1 MTNND
6 TLEIKVKAKA
16 EGQKEIAAM
25 KAELE
30 KLAKI
35 EAFKRLKKEAEAS
48 RESFKQA
55 QERVAALAKEMKD
68 GGTASKKLSDAFE
81 IAKTSA
87 KKLKDEVKNNDTGL
101 HQLRKSLHLTGIN
114 TKKLADE
121 EVKLKKSLKEARSE
135 IEKTARLQKDKNLLG
150 ISNVKNTTK
159 EINKLKDAYKRL
171 KTSGKLSSRELLVAQ
186 TNLKK
191 KTAELTKETNLW
203 AGELGKAKAAAVGL
217 VAVGYAAVK
226 TFSSFSGYSQKM
238 AEVNTL
244 LDVSTKRHARL
255 TKEII
260 ALSKEIPQTASE
272 LASAEYD
279 ILSAGVSLGGSIN
292 VLKLAGK
299 AAIGGVTDT
308 KTAVLAGMGVLN
320 AYSLETSE
328 LSKVY
333 DLLFT
338 TVKKGVTTF
347 PELAQNI
354 GQVLPIARAADVDFK
369 NVAAAIATMT
379 KAGIR
384 TPQAATALKSSIVAL
399 SSPAP
404 EAKKRFEEL
413 GITWKGLVPT
423 IKAID
428 KALSTGKLSKE
439 GLRLLIPDVEAR
451 TAVLALTQNLDGLKE
466 TLNEM
471 GDATGAAA
479 EAFDK
484 MKDTPANQIKLFTNE
499 VSALAISA
507 GGLVAKGLLP
517 AVKGVRML
525 SQAIS
530 QVDPVTKA
538 FLLTLSAS
546 AGIFALWK
554 IGLGAVVLSLKG
566 AVTSMWAARVA
577 SAGLATQFAATN
589 AMMAGGLAVS
599 VIYTGYQL
607 SKLISEMWQ
616 LRDAMK
622 ANHEASEMY
631 KSDAQQ
637 HAHAA
642 NIEIQ
647 SKEALLAMS
656 AQEREAY
663 RQNIKAAMLY
673 SSNMQASA
681 EVMSTDAFLNGIFPL
696 QSSRGRKNEQK
707 AKELTKTTK
716 KYTEA
721 LKEASRTADEATLD
735 APTKAIA
742 ATKAEIE
749 AFESAAKK
757 AYAEVSQKAEEYAQ
771 KVIAW
776 EEKIKQVRMST
787 ADKLREL
794 GRKVMTDEESWNDR
808 RLQAEQKM
816 ADARKALREGDYK
829 NAESLAKQAE
839 GLYSSLAEEVSEE
852 KGGKDVVVQAL
863 EDSIEIAKGG
873 IEQVGGFLESVYQ
886 NQKDKDAAVR
896 DDLQK
901 LAIEAKAILDELVQE
916 REAKIKI
923 TAPNLKE
930 MEEKLN
936 ALAKPLTKIIYI
948 KYVKKGSSSSGSE
961 SEATEKRAA
970 GGVLSGY
977 GGGDRVHALLE
988 AGEGILTKEAVRKYG
1003 SGLVHLIN
1011 SLKFK
1016 RPDLPKFQNGGIVSN
1031 MAAHVRQTMKMPDLS
1046 ALQRFADGGVVS
1058 TGQSPSE
1065 TLIVRFQ
1072 AGDVEAPVR
1081 ITDTDSRSAMKKMA
1095 EEMAKMRLIYAR

>member
-1 MTNND
+1 MSDN

-35 EAFKRLKKEAEAS
+35 EAFKRLKKEAEDSKKA
-48 RESFKQA
+48 FQQA
-55 QERVAALAKEMKD
+55 QDRVAALAKEMKE
-68 GGTASKKLSDAFE
+68 GGTASKKL
-81 IAKTSA
+81 AKSFSQAKLSA
-87 KKLKDEVKNNDTGL
+87 KKLKDEVKNNDE
-101 HQLRKSLHLTGIN
+101 SLHKLRSSLASTGIS

-121 EVKLKKSLKEARSE
+121 ETKLKKSLKETSAE
-135 IEKTARLQKDKNLLG
+135 LKKTARLQKDKNLLG
-150 ISNVKNTTK
+150 ISNVKDTTK

-171 KTSGKLSSRELLVAQ
+171 KTSGKLSSRELLAAQ
-186 TNLKK
+186 TSLKK
-191 KTAELTKETNLW
+191 KTAELKRETSSW
-203 AGELGKAKAAAVGL
+203 AGELGKAKAAAAGL
-217 VAVGYAAVK
+217 LAVGYAAVK
-226 TFSSFSGYSQKM
+226 AFSSFSGYSQKM
-238 AEVNTL
+238 AEINTL
-244 LDVSTKRHARL
+244 LDVSKERHTSL
-255 TKEII
+255 TKEIV

-272 LASAEYD
+272 LAAAEYD
-279 ILSAGVSLGGSIN
+279 ILSADVSLGNSIN

-308 KTAVLAGMGVLN
+308 KTAVLAGTGVLN
-320 AYSLETSE
+320 AYSLQTSE
-328 LSKVY
+328 LSNVY

-347 PELAQNI
+347 PELAANI
-354 GQVLPIARAADVDFK
+354 GQILPIARAADVDFK

-384 TPQAATALKSSIVAL
+384 TPQAATALKSAIVAM

-404 EAKKRFEEL
+404 EAKKRFKEL

-439 GLRLLIPDVEAR
+439 GLRMLIPDVEAR

-466 TLNEM
+466 TLSEM

-499 VSALAISA
+499 ISALAISF
-507 GGLVAKGLLP
+507 GGLLAKGLLP
-517 AVKGVRML
+517 AAKGLRVM

-530 QVDPVTKA
+530 QVDPVTKT

-554 IGLGAVVLSLKG
+554 LGLGAVVLSLKSTI
-566 AVTSMWAARVA
+566 ASMWAARTA
-577 SAGLATQFAATN
+577 SAALATQFAATN
-589 AMMAGGLAVS
+589 AMMAGGLAIS

-616 LRDAMK
+616 LREAMK

-631 KSDAQQ
+631 KADAQQ

-642 NIEIQ
+642 NVEIQ

-656 AQEREAY
+656 EKEIQAY
-663 RQNIKAAMLY
+663 KKNIAAAMLY
-673 SSNMQASA
+673 YSNLTASA
-681 EVMSTDAFLNGIFPL
+681 ETMSTDAMLGGLLPF
-696 QSSRGRKNEQK
+696 QSAKGRENAKKGVELKKVTDKYAQALKNAATV
-707 AKELTKTTK
+707 AKEISLDKP
-716 KYTEA
+716 TE
-721 LKEASRTADEATLD
+721 
-735 APTKAIA
+735 AIA
-742 ATKAEIE
+742 ATKKEVE
-749 AFESAAKK
+749 AFEAAAKK
-757 AYAEVSQKAEEYAQ
+757 AYTEAGQKAEEYAQ

-776 EEKIKQVRMST
+776 EEKIKHVRMST
-787 ADKLREL
+787 ADKIREIS
-794 GRKVMTDEESWNDR
+794 RKVMTDEESWNDR
-808 RLQAEQKM
+808 RLQAEEKM
-816 ADARKALREGDYK
+816 AKAKKALREGDYE
-829 NAESLAKQAE
+829 NAEKLAKQAE
-839 GLYSSLAEEVSEE
+839 SLYSSLAEQVSEE

-863 EDSIEIAKGG
+863 EDTAEIAKGG
-873 IEQVGGFLESVYQ
+873 IGQVGDFLESVYQ
-886 NQKDKDAAVR
+886 NQKEKHAATR
-896 DDLQK
+896 DDLI
-901 LAIEAKAILDELVQE
+901 AMAAAAKDVLDELVRQ

-930 MEEKLN
+930 MEEKLR

-948 KYVKKGSSSSGSE
+948 KYVKKGSSDSDSGS
-961 SEATEKRAA
+961 TEKRAA
-970 GGVLSGY
+970 GGVLPGY
-977 GGGDRVHALLE
+977 GGGDQVHALLE
-988 AGEGILTKEAVRKYG
+988 AGEGVLTKEAVRKYG

-1011 SLKFK
+1011 SLKFHM
-1016 RPDLPKFQNGGIVSN
+1016 PNLPKFQTGGIVSS
-1031 MAAHVRQTMKMPDLS
+1031 MASHVRQTMKMPDLS
-1046 ALQRFADGGVVS
+1046 GLQRFADGGVVAADPA
-1058 TGQSPSE
+1058 PSE

-1081 ITDTDSRSAMKKMA
+1081 ITDTDSRAAMKKMA
-1095 EEMAKMRLIYAR
+1095 KEMAKMRLIYAG